1 MSRPFALLV
10 WLGLAA
16 APAQALTF
24 ADQTLV
30 CPIDGKSFTARV
42 MSSGSVFGRY
52 FDTRP
57 FGPIAAPA
65 PLPACPDSGFIVI
78 EQRRYGA
85 EELARLRAFVASP
98 EYRGWIAN
106 ETPYYRLA
114 RQMAFAGASADAT
127 ANVWL
132 QATWEAGA
140 QRYRR
145 YAEQALRAWL
155 QRAQRQ
161 AGSEA
166 GVHARLVVGELQRRL
181 GRFDAAR
188 ATFSGVRADP
198 AWAKLEDA
206 QTREYLGKIVDAQL
220 QLVQARDA
228 GDARLDDDG
237 KIVRF

>member
-1 MSRPFALLV
+1 MSRPFALL
-10 WLGLAA
+10 LLILAA
-16 APAQALTF
+16 SPAQALTF

-42 MSSGSVFGRY
+42 MSSGTSFGRY

-65 PLPACPDSGFIVI
+65 PLPACPGNGFIVV
-78 EQRRYGA
+78 EQREYSA
-85 EELARLRAFVASP
+85 EELTRLRAFVASE

-114 RQMAFAGASADAT
+114 RQMAFAGASPDAA

-132 QATWEAGA
+132 QATWDADAE
-140 QRYRR
+140 RYPR
-145 YAEQALRAWL
+145 YAEQALQAWR

-161 AGSEA
+161 AGSEE

-181 GRFDAAR
+181 GRFDEAR
-188 ATFSGVRADP
+188 ASFLAVRADP
-198 AWAKLEDA
+198 ALQRVEDA
-206 QTREYLGKIVDAQL
+206 ETRDYLGQIVAAQL
-220 QLVQARDA
+220 QLVQARDTRN
-228 GDARLDDDG
+228 ARLDDDG
-237 KIVRF
+237 AIVHF

>member
-1 MSRPFALLV
+1 MSRPFALLLLV
-10 WLGLAA
+10 LAA

-30 CPIDGKSFTARV
+30 CPIDGKPFTSRV
-42 MSSGSVFGRY
+42 MSSGTSFGRY

-65 PLPACPDSGFIVI
+65 PLPACPGNGFIVI
-78 EQRRYGA
+78 EQRDYGA
-85 EELARLRAFVASP
+85 EELAKLRAFVASA
-98 EYRGWIAN
+98 EYRGWIAE

-132 QATWEAGA
+132 QATWEAGPE
-140 QRYRR
+140 RYPR
-145 YAEQALRAWL
+145 YAEQALQAWQ
-155 QRAQRQ
+155 QRARRQ
-161 AGSEA
+161 AGSED

-188 ATFSGVRADP
+188 ATFLAVRADP
-198 AWAKLEDA
+198 ALAALEDVE
-206 QTREYLGKIVDAQL
+206 TRDYLGKIVDAQL
-220 QLVQARDA
+220 QLVQARDPSN
-228 GDARLDDDG
+228 ARLDDDG
-237 KIVRF
+237 KIVHF